1 MRKYVALVLLAALAT
16 LIFAPAAM
24 AQQMEDDN
32 MGNDDNMMMED
43 DQMMQDDMM
52 SSASSSASASAMSS
66 SSAMSSASPMSSAS
80 ASASPS
86 ASAMM
91 SASASP
97 LPKTGG
103 TPLLPLLSAAV
114 LAVMVGSGIVAARL
128 VRGNS

>member
-16 LIFAPAAM
+16 LVFAPAAM
-24 AQQMEDDN
+24 AQQMDDDN

-43 DQMMQDDMM
+43 DQMVQDDMM
-52 SSASSSASASAMSS
+52 SSASASAMSS
-66 SSAMSSASPMSSAS
+66 ATSSASASPMSSAS
-80 ASASPS
+80 AMEDEMSS
-86 ASAMM
+86 SAMM
-91 SASASP
+91 SASASS

-128 VRGNS
+128 VRSNS

>member
-16 LIFAPAAM
+16 LVFAPAAM
-24 AQQMEDDN
+24 AQQMDDDN